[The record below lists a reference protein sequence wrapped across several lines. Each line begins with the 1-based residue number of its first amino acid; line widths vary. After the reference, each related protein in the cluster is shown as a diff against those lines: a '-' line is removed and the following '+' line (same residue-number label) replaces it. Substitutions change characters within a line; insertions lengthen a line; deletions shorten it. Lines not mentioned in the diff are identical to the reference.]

1 MSDSRMGAVTPLPPL
16 DAPMQPVPNHSAIL
30 GDGLS
35 EAVFRRDVR
44 LGVQVKVAL
53 HGEHPPV

>member
-1 MSDSRMGAVTPLPPL
+1 MGAVTPLPPL

-35 EAVFRRDVR
+35 EAVLCRDVR